1 MIKPKISVTGA
12 TGWAASHGIE
22 DLVVEGGT
30 LKEALA

>member
-1 MIKPKISVTGA
+1 LSEISSEDFRKLVE
-12 TGWAASHGIE
+12 SLVIE

>member
-1 MIKPKISVTGA
+1 MPSTPHLALDDG
-12 TGWAASHGIE
+12 GWAASHGIE